1 MANTRSTAL
10 APDLIQRYV
19 TKHDERAEIVKTMT
33 KISGFDQV
41 IDDFCDDYVDKNGL
55 SVNIHAMLK
64 FYQILLNCYCSTL
77 IISVLSIY

>member
-41 IDDFCDDYVDKNGL
+41 IDDFMM
-55 SVNIHAMLK
+55 IM
-64 FYQILLNCYCSTL
+64 
-77 IISVLSIY
+77 